1 MISVI
6 VPVYAEE
13 SNIRPF
19 VAHTVTLVN
28 AKAIRDHPSGQ
39 GSVRTGPCAIC
50 SPATKFSGDFTRLAR
65 GPDWPRLI
73 DI

>member
-28 AKAIRDHPSGQ
+28 AKAH
-39 GSVRTGPCAIC
+39 T
-50 SPATKFSGDFTRLAR
+50 
-65 GPDWPRLI
+65 
-73 DI
+73 